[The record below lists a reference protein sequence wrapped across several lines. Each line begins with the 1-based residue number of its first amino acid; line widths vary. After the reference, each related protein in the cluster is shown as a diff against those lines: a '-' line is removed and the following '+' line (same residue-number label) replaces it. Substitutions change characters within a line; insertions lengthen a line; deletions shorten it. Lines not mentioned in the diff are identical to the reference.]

1 VTANAQP
8 APLAFSTAFGLIMV
22 ASIAAQA
29 HGAALV
35 TALLS
40 ALAVLIGIRFRSI
53 ATLAV
58 LLTMAAMV
66 LSDSPAL
73 LAALSGLAAAAYLVL
88 RHAAG
93 LPGLA
98 TATQSTVVAAMTFTV
113 AGLAATAFS
122 WRLPWMPLVA
132 PIVVFTIYAVVT
144 RPFWTKPSNADHAE

>member
-1 VTANAQP
+1 
-8 APLAFSTAFGLIMV
+8 MV
-22 ASIAAQA
+22 APIAAQA

-40 ALAVLIGIRFRSI
+40 ALAVLLGIRFRSI

-58 LLTMAAMV
+58 LLTMIAMV

-113 AGLAATAFS
+113 AGLAATSFS
-122 WRLPWMPLVA
+122 SRLPWMPLVA

-144 RPFWTKPSNADHAE
+144 RPFWTKPSNADRAE